1 MTLPYERY
9 NSIKR
14 TETFLRDL
22 TDSKKTARIPKHIR
36 LQAWACLRHYP
47 TTKAP
52 NVFETDSPI
61 DELSLLLHDYEDYKK

>member
-47 TTKAP
+47 TSYYLDLAATKAP
-52 NVFETDSPI
+52 NVE
-61 DELSLLLHDYEDYKK
+61 K